1 MEVEIRLWGNIG
13 YYLTEDKGKFL
24 LKKRLDGQKTIQEL
38 IGELRLPQELS
49 FVVSVNGK
57 VTDADYLLKDG
68 DRIALFLPTAG
79 G

>member
-13 YYLTEDKGKFL
+13 YYLPEDKGKFL
-24 LKKRLDGQKTIQEL
+24 LKKRFDGQKTIQEL

-68 DRIALFLPTAG
+68 DQIALFLPTAG

>member
-1 MEVEIRLWGNIG
+1 
-13 YYLTEDKGKFL
+13 
-24 LKKRLDGQKTIQEL
+24 
-38 IGELRLPQELS
+38 LS

-68 DRIALFLPTAG
+68 DQIALFLPTAG